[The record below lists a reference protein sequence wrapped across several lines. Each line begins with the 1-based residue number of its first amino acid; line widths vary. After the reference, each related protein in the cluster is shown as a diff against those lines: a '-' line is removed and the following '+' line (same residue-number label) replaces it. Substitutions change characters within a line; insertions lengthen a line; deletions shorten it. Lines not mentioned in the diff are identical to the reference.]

1 MDYLIFTIGVVFGSI
16 LSQFI
21 FRRRTGYGRFKVEP
35 YKDEEGFYTVNVALA
50 QDDNLLKV
58 DKIILYKDRS

>member
-1 MDYLIFTIGVVFGSI
+1 MDYLIFTIGVLFGSI

-35 YKDEEGFYTVNVALA
+35 YKDEEGFYTVNVALI

>member
-16 LSQFI
+16 LTQFI

-35 YKDEEGFYTVNVALA
+35 YKDEEGFYTVNVALI
-50 QDDNLLKV
+50 QDYNLLKV

>member
-16 LSQFI
+16 LAQFI

-35 YKDEEGFYTVNVALA
+35 YKDEEGFYTVNVALI